1 LKHILLNFCTNYGS
15 GLHLAYCAFR
25 RDISM
30 IFEILGEILKLTVL
44 AGLAIAGILVI
55 LLWKKNLANKVT
67 YLRFLVQVV
76 TLVAVFYLFTYPI
89 WQLIVLIVILV
100 LPLFLGRFFCG
111 WLCPFALYMDA
122 ITLIRKAVK
131 VRYRLLPDK
140 LNKFLHNFRY
150 ILLLIFLIIPFV
162 LALLNPPSSFDLSV
176 LLALLL
182 SGPFEPLRI
191 LISPIIP
198 LIVPWEGPLAIS
210 EVYFSYPYVQEVIL
224 YSELV
229 FSEIFVTITAI
240 IFVALTFIGSFF
252 IRRVWCRFCPTG
264 ASIAV
269 LNRFKGFKWAPLLH
283 LDKDEEKCT
292 KCGICKRV
300 CPVQVTEVYEQKGGK
315 INTSMC
321 MLCTRCVE
329 MCPYEDCLK
338 VKMGGKTLFKSR
350 NWLEPSTIE

>member
-1 LKHILLNFCTNYGS
+1 
-15 GLHLAYCAFR
+15 
-25 RDISM
+25 M
-30 IFEILGEILKLTVL
+30 VFEILGETLKLTVL

-55 LLWKKNLANKVT
+55 LLWKKNLATKVT

-140 LNKFLHNFRY
+140 LNRFLHSFRY
-150 ILLLIFLIIPFV
+150 VLLLIFLIIPFV
-162 LALLNPPSSFDLSV
+162 LALLDPPSSFDLSV

-198 LIVPWEGPLAIS
+198 LIVPWEGPLVIS

-269 LNRFKGFKWAPLLH
+269 VNRFKGFKWAPLLH
-283 LDKDEEKCT
+283 IDKDEEKCT

-315 INTSMC
+315 IQTSMC

-338 VKMGGKTLFKSR
+338 VNMGGKTLFKSR